1 MHEENYRSRY
11 INITCIINNTS
22 SIAVHCIMHSAALI
36 NARVA
41 SRCVY
46 LATVVYSRR
55 KFLELELE
63 LLDRVCMVSI
73 LSALCEAPQSRY

>member
-1 MHEENYRSRY
+1 
-11 INITCIINNTS
+11 
-22 SIAVHCIMHSAALI
+22 MHSAALI